1 MYKNKAADGWNNI
14 CGEKNQHTSAA
25 NATQGVSAG
34 AGGFDAAEG
43 DGSGQK
49 CDPADRM
56 RQAICD
62 GY

>member
-1 MYKNKAADGWNNI
+1 MR
-14 CGEKNQHTSAA
+14 EKNQHTSAA

-34 AGGFDAAEG
+34 AGGSDAAEG
-43 DGSGQK
+43 DRSGQE